1 MDTRIVLYYYYSNVI
16 TMDTSME
23 YTELSKFFKNLI
35 NGCPMG
41 SRKNDWRFAKDK
53 NTTFV

>member
-1 MDTRIVLYYYYSNVI
+1 
-16 TMDTSME
+16 MDTSME

-35 NGCPMG
+35 NGCPME

-53 NTTFV
+53 NTTLCSFERTSSSP